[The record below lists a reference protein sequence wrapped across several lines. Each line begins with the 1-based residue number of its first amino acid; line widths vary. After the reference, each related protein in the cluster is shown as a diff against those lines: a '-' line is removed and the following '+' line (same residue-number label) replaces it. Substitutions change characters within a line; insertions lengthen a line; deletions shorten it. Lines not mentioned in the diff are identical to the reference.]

1 MILLHHIMPSMV
13 LVRLALLLQIYALC
27 IGAIWPEPQ
36 EYNAGSSV
44 VRLSPDLRLEY
55 EPLRTPLRSLQRL
68 FNRIL

>member
-1 MILLHHIMPSMV
+1 MVPVRLILLV
-13 LVRLALLLQIYALC
+13 QIYALC
-27 IGAIWPEPQ
+27 IGAIWPEPR

-68 FNRIL
+68 INNVL